1 MKNLHMKNLYLFSAL
16 IVLISLQSCMVSSKP
31 KMAFFD
37 NPAYD
42 RGDAKFTSI
51 NVPMF
56 LAKPI
61 VKKALREDG
70 ESEEL
75 INLISKVSDIKIM
88 TVENGNKK
96 MLKDY
101 AKHLTDNDYEE
112 WMTVKKENETIDF
125 QAKQTGEIIKKL
137 LVTVQSAEELVFVD
151 ISGKFAADDISRI
164 INYSEKNDVKKIVSQ

>member
-1 MKNLHMKNLYLFSAL
+1 MKNLYLFSAL

-37 NPAYD
+37 NHAYD

-101 AKHLTDNDYEE
+101 AKHLTENDYEE

-151 ISGKFAADDISRI
+151 ISGKFTADDISRI

>member
-1 MKNLHMKNLYLFSAL
+1 MKNLSLFSAL
-16 IVLISLQSCMVSSKP
+16 LLLIALQSCMVSSKP

-56 LAKPI
+56 LAKPLF
-61 VKKALREDG
+61 KKTLREDG

-75 INLISKVSDIKIM
+75 INLISKVSDVKVM
-88 TVENGNKK
+88 TIENGNKE

-101 AKHLTDNDYEE
+101 AKYLTTNNYEE
-112 WMTVKKENETIDF
+112 WLTVKKDSETINF

-137 LVTVQSAEELVFVD
+137 LITVQSAEDLVFVD
-151 ISGKFAADDISRI
+151 VSGKFTADDISRI
-164 INYSEKNDVKKIVSQ
+164 INYSEKHDVKKLVSQ

>member
-1 MKNLHMKNLYLFSAL
+1 MKNFFIFSAL
-16 IVLISLQSCMVSSKP
+16 ILLISLQSCMVSSKP

-61 VKKALREDG
+61 IKKALREDG

-75 INLISKVSDIKIM
+75 INLVSKISDVKVM
-88 TVENGNKK
+88 TVENGNKE
-96 MLKDY
+96 MLSDY
-101 AKHLTDNDYEE
+101 AKYLTTNNYEE
-112 WMTVKKENETIDF
+112 WMVVKKEKETINF

-137 LVTVQSAEELVFVD
+137 LITVQSAEELVFVD
-151 ISGKFAADDISRI
+151 VSGKFTADDISRI